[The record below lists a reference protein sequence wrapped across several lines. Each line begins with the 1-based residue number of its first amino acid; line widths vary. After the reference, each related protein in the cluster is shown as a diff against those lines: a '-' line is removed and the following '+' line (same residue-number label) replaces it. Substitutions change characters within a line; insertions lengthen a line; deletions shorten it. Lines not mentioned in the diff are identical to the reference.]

1 LATRLTAFLAIAFA
15 RFFATVGRARD
26 LVFWTG
32 RARLET
38 VRFLAGRFDAFG
50 LTFLAFFFAMPHML
64 RLPGRLWRGP
74 RGLSG
79 RAFMPLTDI
88 LSHHVM
94 TVGLDDE
101 LSTLRNLFDVRAA
114 LPP

>member
-1 LATRLTAFLAIAFA
+1 
-15 RFFATVGRARD
+15 
-26 LVFWTG
+26 
-32 RARLET
+32 
-38 VRFLAGRFDAFG
+38 
-50 LTFLAFFFAMPHML
+50 
-64 RLPGRLWRGP
+64 
-74 RGLSG
+74 
-79 RAFMPLTDI
+79 MPLTDI